1 MFLYALK
8 KKYEADIAE
17 HTSVID
23 TYLKNPVGIGDH
35 DNILDVVKKRYDKL
49 TLSQLALKNINDLL
63 DKAQEAE
70 KKNNKK

>member
-35 DNILDVVKKRYDKL
+35 DNILDVVKKRYDRL
-49 TLSQLALKNINDLL
+49 TLSQLALKSIDELL
-63 DKAQEAE
+63 EKAREAE

>member
-35 DNILDVVKKRYDKL
+35 DNILEVVKKRYDSL
-49 TLSQLALKNINDLL
+49 SVSQLALKNIDELL
-63 DKAQEAE
+63 DKAREAE